1 MSDSIPSSI
10 LIVGSGVFGLG
21 TAYALAQREEYKN
34 TTITV
39 LDRSGFPA
47 PDASSV
53 DSSRII
59 RADYADY
66 HYSALCMES
75 LKEWRGEWGQEGRYH
90 EPGLAIL
97 LDGKNLDRGGKE
109 EMQKEMRENLA
120 KQGLKIGRKEDGGQ
134 VTVLDDATAVQAIAP
149 SIPNAAG
156 QSGYVNWTSGWADAE
171 AGMRYLH
178 KKVVATGR
186 VELRKAEVKSLIF
199 DHANGSVPGVELE
212 SGEKIMAD
220 LTVLATGAWSPKFID
235 MRGIAS
241 ASGQVITYIDITQ
254 EEEDKLKTNP
264 TLLNYSNGMFIIPP
278 SRKTLKIGRH
288 GYGYANFQTIPHPE
302 HPESG
307 EKIKVS
313 LPKTKF
319 DDPKMEIPKE
329 GQDACRSFLR
339 ECIPEFA
346 NRPWTQTR
354 ICWYTDTPTGDWVI
368 DYHPKYKNLF
378 VATGG
383 SGHGYKFVPKI
394 GERIVDVMKRQPR
407 DDLGAALLQKWRW
420 PKEKYHFDHIWTN
433 DWRGGRKGMI
443 LDEEHSRDQKT
454 MSKL

>member
-1 MSDSIPSSI
+1 
-10 LIVGSGVFGLG
+10 
-21 TAYALAQREEYKN
+21 
-34 TTITV
+34 
-39 LDRSGFPA
+39 
-47 PDASSV
+47 
-53 DSSRII
+53 
-59 RADYADY
+59 
-66 HYSALCMES
+66 
-75 LKEWRGEWGQEGRYH
+75 
-90 EPGLAIL
+90 
-97 LDGKNLDRGGKE
+97 
-109 EMQKEMRENLA
+109 MQKEMRENLQ

-134 VTVLDDATAVQAIAP
+134 VTVLDDAAAVQAIAP

-212 SGEKIMAD
+212 NGEKVMAD
-220 LTVLATGAWSPKFID
+220 LTILATGAWTPKFID

-307 EKIKVS
+307 ETIKVS

-407 DDLGAALLQKWRW
+407 DALGSALLQKWRW

-443 LDEEHSRDQKT
+443 LDEEYSRDQKT

>member
-1 MSDSIPSSI
+1 MSSSSIPSSI

-21 TAYALAQREEYKN
+21 TAYALTQREEYKN
-34 TTITV
+34 TKITI

-47 PDASSV
+47 PDAASV

-75 LKEWRGEWGQEGRYH
+75 MKEWRGEWGQEGRYH

-97 LDGKNLDRGGKE
+97 LDGKNLDAGGKDA
-109 EMQKEMRENLA
+109 MQKEMRENLQ

-134 VTVLDDATAVQAIAP
+134 LTVLDDEAAVQAIAP
-149 SIPNAAG
+149 SIPNPAG

-178 KKVVATGR
+178 KKVEATGR
-186 VELRKAEVKSLIF
+186 VEFRTAEVKTLIF
-199 DHANGSVPGVELE
+199 DHATGSVPGVVLE

-220 LTVLATGAWSPKFID
+220 LTVLAAGAWSPKFID
-235 MRGIAS
+235 LRGIAS

-254 EEEDKLKTNP
+254 EEEDGLKDNP
-264 TLLNYSNGMFIIPP
+264 VLLNYSNGMFIIPP
-278 SRKTLKIGRH
+278 RHKTLKIARH

-307 EKIKVS
+307 ETIKVS
-313 LPKTKF
+313 LPKTKH
-319 DDPKMEIPKE
+319 DDPHMAIPKE
-329 GQDACRSFLR
+329 GQDVCRAFLK
-339 ECIPEFA
+339 ECIPEFGD
-346 NRPWTQTR
+346 RPWTHTR

-368 DYHPKYKNLF
+368 DYHPKYKGLF

-407 DDLGAALLQKWRW
+407 DDLGTALQKKWAW
-420 PKEKYHFDHIWTN
+420 PKQKYHFDHVWTN

-443 LDEEHSRDQKT
+443 LEEEEKRSLKMAR
-454 MSKL
+454 L